1 MYTNKTGSNLNFELY
16 KGGKKFRKTQIKKTQ
31 LKKTQ
36 KVRQRGSGDSWF
48 KPSTPEPIKRASKQ
62 CESTCES
69 DAKVL
74 CSRTCSSATRSAIS
88 EKYGIKNEFFD
99 ELQKQITRLREE
111 NYQLRVEN
119 KKVKESSPMNTIVL
133 RSQ

>member
-1 MYTNKTGSNLNFELY
+1 MLYTNKTVSNLNFELY
-16 KGGKKFRKTQIKKTQ
+16 KGGKKFRKTRKVRKSR
-31 LKKTQ
+31 
-36 KVRQRGSGDSWF
+36 KVRQHGSGDSWF

-62 CESTCES
+62 CESTCET

-111 NYQLRVEN
+111 NYQLRVDN
-119 KKVKESSPMNTIVL
+119 KKIKETSPMSTIVL
-133 RSQ
+133 RS

>member
-1 MYTNKTGSNLNFELY
+1 MYTNKTVSNLNFELY
-16 KGGKKFRKTQIKKTQ
+16 KGGKKFRKTR
-31 LKKTQ
+31 
-36 KVRQRGSGDSWF
+36 KVNKSRKNRQYGSSDSWF

-111 NYQLRVEN
+111 NYQLRVDN
-119 KKVKESSPMNTIVL
+119 KKAKESSPINTIVL
-133 RSQ
+133 RS